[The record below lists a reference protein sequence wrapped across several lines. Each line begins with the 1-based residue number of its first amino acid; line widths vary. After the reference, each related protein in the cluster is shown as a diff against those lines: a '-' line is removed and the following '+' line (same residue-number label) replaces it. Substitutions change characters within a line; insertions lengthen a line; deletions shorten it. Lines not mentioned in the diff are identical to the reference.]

1 MRDRLTCFSKQ
12 RPLALFA
19 LVFLVS
25 ACAKIL
31 LLGSRELW
39 LDETYSA
46 FTAHLHFRQL
56 LHFVFGDVHPPI
68 FPILL
73 WIWVRLVGDAQ
84 IMLRLFSVLFN
95 IASMILMFILGRR
108 ILGLRYGS
116 LAAIL
121 FAFSPMLFVY
131 SLEVRNYMLFLFV
144 LICLLSV
151 HWRVAVEQSRSQS
164 LPLIYSLLAAT
175 LFYIHYVGV
184 FVLLGLFAHWTLC
197 SVFVRQRLARVS
209 IAAILTLVFVAPGIP
224 VALTQYHL
232 KTHMDRELKLSNVDP
247 SALSYGH
254 EVPSKGFLGSLVR
267 SSATVAGFYPAKSPA
282 VLLFFAL
289 PLICVF
295 AGIAYLALFKGD
307 EVCRLLGMVV
317 MGMSVGVV
325 FLHLGNTRYILPLV
339 PLLVLAI
346 ARVLQYWSAF
356 VRWQPVALAAA
367 ALLVCVYG
375 AGFYRQAFRHHGHPW
390 QNVVSTVQHEYHEGD
405 QVVFDALYAQVPF
418 DYFAQHQAFR
428 PKETGFPISIYDWW
442 ARQNF
447 EGWSGPVVKL
457 ADLNRFVDTAP
468 RPKTLWL
475 VLYETYYY
483 DPHEQLLQRLREN
496 AEVSEVSLLTDPD
509 AEISEEDSGLR
520 LIRVAF
526 PQAPSTPAAPQNE
539 VILAHDSNNANSSPR
554 QVADKLIAAK

>member
-1 MRDRLTCFSKQ
+1 
-12 RPLALFA
+12 

-56 LHFVFGDVHPPI
+56 LHFVFGDVHPPL

-73 WIWVRLVGDAQ
+73 WMWVRLAGDAQ
-84 IMLRLFSVLFN
+84 IMLRLFSVVFN
-95 IASMILMFILGRR
+95 IASMILMFFVGRR

-131 SLEVRNYMLFLFV
+131 SLEVRNYMLFIFV

-232 KTHMDRELKLSNVDP
+232 KTQMDHELKLSNVDP
-247 SALSYGH
+247 STLSYGH
-254 EVPSKGFLGSLVR
+254 EVPAKGFLGSLVR
-267 SSATVAGFYPAKSPA
+267 SAATVAGFYPAKSPA
-282 VLLFFAL
+282 ILLFLAL

-295 AGIAYLALFKGD
+295 AGIAYLALFRGD
-307 EVCRLLGMVV
+307 EVCRLLGMVIV
-317 MGMSVGVV
+317 GMSVGVV

-346 ARVLQYWSAF
+346 ARVFQFWSAF

-390 QNVVSTVQHEYHEGD
+390 QNVVSTVQRGYHEGD

-428 PKETGFPISIYDWW
+428 PKESGFPISIYDWW
-442 ARQNF
+442 SRQSF

-457 ADLNRFVDTAP
+457 ADLNRFVDTEP
-468 RPKTLWL
+468 RSKTLWL

-483 DPHEQLLQRLREN
+483 DPHEQLLQRLREK
-496 AEVSEVSLLTDPD
+496 AEVSEVSLPTDPD
-509 AEISEEDSGLR
+509 AEVSEEDSGLR

-526 PQAPSTPAAPQNE
+526 PQAPSTPAVPQNN
-539 VILAHDSNNANSSPR
+539 VILAHDSNDANSSPR
-554 QVADKLIAAK
+554 HVADKLIAAK